1 MDYKN
6 WLNTAV
12 RPESEERVQGMFSS
26 VARRYDLANTAVSF
40 GMHYPWKTFMVNQAN
55 LSPGDTA
62 LDVCAGTCDIAMKL
76 AREVGPT
83 GHVVALDRNEEMLE
97 VGKYKL
103 RKHGLLDRSEIRVG
117 DAEAMPELE
126 SESFNAVTI
135 GVASRHL
142 DVAEAYKE
150 WYRLLKPGGRVIC
163 LDFFQPPND
172 IFRSLYTWYSKHILP
187 PIGEVLTGDKTGVYH
202 YLNKSIEL
210 FFSPEEYSKI
220 IEDAGFKNVRY
231 TSKTGG
237 IACIHVGEKPL

>member
-12 RPESEERVQGMFSS
+12 RPESEERVQTMFSS

-40 GMHYPWKTFMVNQAN
+40 GMHYPWKTFATNQAN
-55 LSPGDTA
+55 LSPGDSA
-62 LDVCAGTCDIAMKL
+62 LDVCAGTCDITIKL
-76 AREVGPT
+76 ARQVGPT
-83 GHVVALDRNEEMLE
+83 GRVVALDRNEEMLE
-97 VGKYKL
+97 VGRYKL
-103 RKHGLLDRSEIRVG
+103 RKQGLLDRVELMVG
-117 DAEAMPELE
+117 NAESIPELE
-126 SESFNAVTI
+126 DESFNAVTI

-150 WYRLLKPGGRVIC
+150 WRRVTKPGGRVVC

-172 IFRSLYTWYSKHILP
+172 TFRSLYTWYSKNILP
-187 PIGEVLTGDKTGVYH
+187 YIGEALTGDRTGVYH

-220 IEDAGFKNVRY
+220 IEDAGYKNVRY
-231 TSKTGG
+231 TQMTGG
-237 IACIHVGEKPL
+237 IVCIHVGEKN